1 MKLNITVKEG
11 IFYIDDFQ
19 EMKIEDGF
27 LKLINPK
34 MKEITRKEFWILV
47 GNIQYIEVL
56 E

>member
-11 IFYIDDFQ
+11 ILYIDDCQ
-19 EMKIEDGF
+19 EMKVEDGF
-27 LKLINPK
+27 LKLKNPI

-47 GNIQYIEVL
+47 GNIQYVEVL